1 MIMKKNGFTLV
12 ELLGV
17 IAILALLATIATPAI
32 IALSNKI
39 KSNLYDAKVKLI
51 KESAILFVE
60 KRNDP
65 LESFD
70 LNSLCK
76 NGIITPDEGITNNGC
91 ASANATGECGCLKNP
106 KNNKAMGSCKIKVT
120 KSNGRYSIEF
130 PISGADDACK

>member
-1 MIMKKNGFTLV
+1 MKKNGFTLV

-39 KSNLYDAKVKLI
+39 KSNMYDAKVKLI
-51 KESAILFVE
+51 KESAILYVE
-60 KRNDP
+60 KSNVS
-65 LESFD
+65 LEDFY

-91 ASANATGECGCLKNP
+91 ASVNATGECGCLKNP
-106 KNNKAMGSCKIKVT
+106 KNNEAMGSCKIKVT
-120 KSNGRYSIEF
+120 KSNGRYSVEF